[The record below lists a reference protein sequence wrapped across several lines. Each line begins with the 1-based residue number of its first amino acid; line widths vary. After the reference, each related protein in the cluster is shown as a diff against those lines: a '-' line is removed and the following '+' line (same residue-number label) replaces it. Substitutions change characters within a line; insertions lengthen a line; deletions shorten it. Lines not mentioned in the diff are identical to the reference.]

1 MRRKQKKN
9 LITYLTLFFC
19 NRLQGGRFQVTML
32 LSWLVCIVVI
42 LRGIKMAWEEK
53 SIFKQKKN
61 VLHFLIHLPLIST
74 KEIFA
79 HGAEGAD
86 VDFSSKWE
94 TPIICHKE
102 APEKAIKNSDI
113 FFILFSNFEEEIIIS
128 ERDSMTRI
136 NKLFSNLKQNQ
147 SSLLVWKNN
156 WIFFFLFKSC
166 FWRKKWL
173 FIPTDK

>member
-1 MRRKQKKN
+1 MRGK
-9 LITYLTLFFC
+9 LIKSYSTPFFC

-32 LSWLVCIVVI
+32 LSWLVCIVVV

-53 SIFKQKKN
+53 SIFKQQKKIFYIFWFIYLWSRRKKSFAQQAERWAAY
-61 VLHFLIHLPLIST
+61 VL
-74 KEIFA
+74 
-79 HGAEGAD
+79 
-86 VDFSSKWE
+86 DFSSKWE

-128 ERDSMTRI
+128 ERGDSMTRI
-136 NKLFSNLKQNQ
+136 NKLFSNLGLKKQLN
-147 SSLLVWKNN
+147 LLL
-156 WIFFFLFKSC
+156 FLFKSC
-166 FWRKKWL
+166 FSREKKWL